1 MNNYKITTIETKIN
15 SSLNYFWFGFSLYSI
30 AFVFPAKTQFFVYLF
45 QVLQLFGIMF
55 FVPAAYRLINWNI
68 SSTFLRSVIIILL
81 IWNITVISRGFSLS
95 YEFFKRMLVY
105 TNDGLFMYL
114 VPLIVLFP
122 TKLKYL
128 RKVFILIIVFGV
140 FFIISDLLQLKVLL
154 YAVTGSRNATGTV
167 DVFIQCLALP
177 GGFIL
182 LSYYYHPKKINVM
195 AIIILL
201 VALYFTI
208 IRARRG
214 LIFVTASMIFVA
226 YIIFLFYNKEKLFKF
241 FLSFSMLVLLVSSIA
256 LFYSVQK
263 HGFFGHLTSR
273 IDEDTRK
280 GIENAFYNDMSTVD
294 WIIGKGINGYYY
306 SPDIDEGYRITVYR
320 NAIETGYL
328 QIILRGGIVSLGL
341 FLLVAIPALFKGLFA
356 SNNMLCKAA
365 GSWILLFLIYSYP
378 MTINWFILSTVL
390 IWISIGLCF
399 DKSIREKTDDEILK
413 ELNP

>member
-1 MNNYKITTIETKIN
+1 
-15 SSLNYFWFGFSLYSI
+15 
-30 AFVFPAKTQFFVYLF
+30 
-45 QVLQLFGIMF
+45 
-55 FVPAAYRLINWNI
+55 
-68 SSTFLRSVIIILL
+68 
-81 IWNITVISRGFSLS
+81 
-95 YEFFKRMLVY
+95 MLVY

-128 RKVFILIIVFGV
+128 RKVFVLIIVFGV

-167 DVFIQCLALP
+167 DVLIQCLALP
-177 GGFIL
+177 SGFIL

-214 LIFVTASMIFVA
+214 LIFVTTSMIFVA

-263 HGFFGHLTSR
+263 HGFFGHLNSR
-273 IDEDTRK
+273 IDENTRK
-280 GIENAFYNDMSTVD
+280 GIEMAFYNDMSTRD

-306 SPDIDEGYRITVYR
+306 CPNIDEGYRITVYR

-328 QIILRGGIVSLGL
+328 QIIFRGGIVSLGL

-365 GSWILLFLIYSYP
+365 GFWILLFLIYSYP
-378 MTINWFILSTVL
+378 MTINWFIFSTVL

-399 DKSIREKTDDEILK
+399 DKSIRTKTDDEILK
-413 ELNP
+413 GINS

>member
-1 MNNYKITTIETKIN
+1 MNNYKINTIETKIN
-15 SSLNYFWFGFSLYSI
+15 SSLNYFWFGFSFYSI

-45 QVLQLFGIMF
+45 QVLQLFGIMV

-95 YEFFKRMLVY
+95 YEFFKRMLVS

-128 RKVFILIIVFGV
+128 RKVFVLIIVFGV

-167 DVFIQCLALP
+167 DALIQCLALP

-214 LIFVTASMIFVA
+214 LIFVITSMIFVA
-226 YIIFLFYNKEKLFKF
+226 YIILLFYNKEKLFKF

-256 LFYSVQK
+256 LFYSVRK
-263 HGFFGHLTSR
+263 YDFFGHLTSR
-273 IDEDTRK
+273 IDENTRK
-280 GIENAFYNDMSTVD
+280 GIEMAFYNDMSTRD

-306 SPDIDEGYRITVYR
+306 SPNIDEGYRVTVYR

-341 FLLVAIPALFKGLFA
+341 FLLVAIPAFFKGLFA

-378 MTINWFILSTVL
+378 MTINWFIFSTVL